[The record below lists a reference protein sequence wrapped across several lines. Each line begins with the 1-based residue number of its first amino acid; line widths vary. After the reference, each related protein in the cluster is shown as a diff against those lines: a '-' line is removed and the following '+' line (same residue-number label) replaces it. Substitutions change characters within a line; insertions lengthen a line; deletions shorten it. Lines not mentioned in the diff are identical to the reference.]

1 MKRLIV
7 TGDNLKV
14 NFNPSTEEEE
24 ILQNLRTILS
34 TVKYSVPLDRSFGVA
49 AGFVDA
55 PTPEARALAENAY
68 FNAIRKYEPRVVVE
82 KITWEETVDGI
93 LRPKVQVIIS
103 DS

>member
-7 TGDNLKV
+7 TGDNLKL

-49 AGFVDA
+49 ADFVDA

-68 FNAIRKYEPRVVVE
+68 FNAIREYEPRVVVE

-93 LRPKVQVIIS
+93 LRPKVQVMIS

>member
-1 MKRLIV
+1 MKRVIV
-7 TGDNLKV
+7 AGDNLKV

-34 TVKYSVPLDRSFGVA
+34 TIKFSVPLDRSFGIA
-49 AGFVDA
+49 ADFVDA

-68 FNAIRKYEPRVVVE
+68 FNAIREYEPRAVVE
-82 KITWEETVDGI
+82 KITWEENMDGV
-93 LRPKVQVIIS
+93 LRPKVQVTIS